1 MTEKFTNK
9 GCLSKV
15 TSADMSGS
23 DHEQLTESEK
33 EGGHGKSDAVD
44 IGEDTV

>member
-15 TSADMSGS
+15 TSADMSGD